1 MSETT
6 KKTIPIVDVWMF
18 LWRLLFTPLVIAG
31 SFILSIV
38 ACCLMLFTFILVE
51 FVGFLVNFVASL
63 CGRRWVIKE
72 RARSIYDLFRQ
83 PGEGWSDEEYLVVP
97 TEWWRAV
104 TDPPVRKTLSQCA
117 ATMSVFVLW
126 AEWLFVLG
134 SEFRARYHGHA
145 SDDATGTGILLWF
158 LGPLL
163 LWAGLWLVKVGLEFL
178 MRWIFQ
184 RPRPKPQS

>member
-1 MSETT
+1 MPEMT

-72 RARSIYDLFRQ
+72 RARSIYDFFRQ

-104 TDPPVRKTLSQCA
+104 TDPPVRKTLSHA
-117 ATMSVFVLW
+117 ANWLSLLIYGIAGTATLMVWITRSFSFPTALVVVMLW
-126 AEWLFVLG
+126 LG
-134 SEFRARYHGHA
+134 L
-145 SDDATGTGILLWF
+145 ILW
-158 LGPLL
+158 G
-163 LWAGLWLVKVGLEFL
+163 GLWLVKNSLEFL